1 MLELEDFGVRY
12 GDYQAVRDLSFNLKP
27 GEAFGLTGRNGAG
40 KTSTLKGILGLV
52 KTNGELRYEGEDISS
67 LEPHERAARGIGY
80 LPQERRVF
88 RQLTV
93 EENLRLVIG
102 RGEES
107 RIKEEVLGVFP
118 ALEGRFGQNA
128 GSLSGGEQVMVAIAR
143 VLISCPELALLDE
156 PTEGLMPELE
166 EKLSRVLEETLAN
179 NRSIVVTGQN
189 LGFIENV
196 ASKVYWLESGRVK
209 NVVKGR

>member
-1 MLELEDFGVRY
+1 MLELEDFVVFY
-12 GDYQAVRDLSFNLKP
+12 DDYRAVRDLSFTLGR
-27 GEAFGLTGRNGAG
+27 GEALGITGRNGAG

-52 KTNGELRYEGEDISS
+52 ETKGELRYEGEDISS

-93 EENLRLVIG
+93 EENLRLVIE

-107 RIKEEVLGVFP
+107 RIKEEVLEVFP
-118 ALEGRFGQNA
+118 GLEGRFGQNA

-143 VLISCPELALLDE
+143 VLISRPELALLDE

-166 EKLSRVLEETLAN
+166 EKLGRVLEETLAN
-179 NRSIVVTGQN
+179 NRSVVVTGQN

>member
-12 GDYQAVRDLSFNLKP
+12 DDYRAVRDLSLTLER
-27 GEAFGLTGRNGAG
+27 GEALGITGRNGAG

-52 KTNGELRYEGEDISS
+52 ETNGELRYKGREISN
-67 LEPHERAARGIGY
+67 LEPHVRAARGIGY

-93 EENLRLVIG
+93 EENLKLVVESD
-102 RGEES
+102 EES
-107 RIKEEVLGVFP
+107 RIKEEVLGLFP
-118 ALEGRFGQNA
+118 GLEGRFGQNA

-143 VLISCPELALLDE
+143 VLISRPELALLDE

-166 EKLSRVLEETLAN
+166 KKLGRVLEETLVDD
-179 NRSIVVTGQN
+179 RSVVVTGQN
-189 LGFIENV
+189 MGFIENL
-196 ASKVYWLESGRVK
+196 ASRVYWLESGRVK

>member
-1 MLELEDFGVRY
+1 MLELENFGVCY
-12 GDYQAVRDLSFNLKP
+12 DDYRAVRDLSLTLER
-27 GEAFGLTGRNGAG
+27 GEALGITGRNGAG

-52 KTNGELRYEGEDISS
+52 ETNGGLRYKGREMSN

-93 EENLRLVIG
+93 EENLKLVVE

-107 RIKEEVLGVFP
+107 RVKEEVLEVFP
-118 ALEGRFGQNA
+118 GLEGRFGQNA

-143 VLISCPELALLDE
+143 VLISRPELALLDE

-166 EKLSRVLEETLAN
+166 EKLGRVLEETLAN
-179 NRSIVVTGQN
+179 NRSVVVTGQS

-196 ASKVYWLESGRVK
+196 ASKVYWLENGRVK

>member
-12 GDYQAVRDLSFNLKP
+12 GDYQAVRDLSFTQGR
-27 GEAFGLTGRNGAG
+27 GEALGITGRNGAG

-52 KTNGELRYEGEDISS
+52 ETNGELRYEGEDISS

-93 EENLRLVIG
+93 EENLKLVIG
-102 RGEES
+102 RGEEY
-107 RIKEEVLGVFP
+107 RIKEEVLEVFP
-118 ALEGRFGQNA
+118 GLEGRFGQNA

-143 VLISCPELALLDE
+143 VLISRPELALLDE

-196 ASKVYWLESGRVK
+196 ASKVYWLESGQVK